1 MAADRHSAV
10 VAVPAAAPLGRLL
23 LGVAVAL
30 LGVAA
35 VPLGV
40 VVVPQSAAVGAVV
53 AAAVVVA
60 AGAVER
66 PNPLGPHQENSHMI
80 AIKTSLRLVAASALL
95 ALAGNLPAAEPA
107 AQPGAAPTAPT
118 TPVPHYPTP
127 DEAIQ
132 ALLDAVASGESGA
145 LAKVLG
151 TEPGELGSGDPI
163 ADANALEEFL
173 AVAEEAVNIEQAEG
187 DEDLAIVTMGE
198 DDWPFPVPLVRDAQ
212 GWYFDVATGKEEIF
226 NRRIGRNELSTIET
240 MRAYVQ
246 AQDEYAAEDRNG
258 DGVKEYARRLMSTEG
273 TRDGLYWPTKEGEP
287 ESPMGPLVAGAV
299 GEGYKPGQ
307 GGGSNPFHGY
317 LFRALTGQGQSA
329 PGGAK
334 EYLVD
339 GHLTGGFA
347 LLAYPAE
354 YGNSGVMSFL
364 VNQSGI
370 VYEADLGSDTAT
382 AAAAI
387 TAYDPGEGWTAATD

>member
-1 MAADRHSAV
+1 
-10 VAVPAAAPLGRLL
+10 VAVPAVAAHGRLL
-23 LGVAVAL
+23 LAVAVVLPGVAVAL
-30 LGVAA
+30 RAA
-35 VPLGV
+35 VA
-40 VVVPQSAAVGAVV
+40 VPQV
-53 AAAVVVA
+53 AAVVVAAVVAVVAA

-66 PNPLGPHQENSHMI
+66 PNPLGPQQENSHMN
-80 AIKTSLRLVAASALL
+80 AIKTSLRLAAALL
-95 ALAGNLPAAEPA
+95 ALAGNLAAAESTS
-107 AQPGAAPTAPT
+107 QPSAAPTAPA
-118 TPVPHYPTP
+118 TPAPHYATP

-145 LAKVLG
+145 LSKVLG
-151 TEPGELGSGDPI
+151 TEPGELGSGDPV
-163 ADANALEEFL
+163 ADANALEELL
-173 AVAEEAVNIEQAEG
+173 AVAAEAVNIEQTDD
-187 DEDLAIVTMGE
+187 DEDLAVVTMGE
-198 DDWPFPVPLVRDAQ
+198 DDWPFPIPLLRDTQ
-212 GWYFDVATGKEEIF
+212 GWYFDAATGKEEIF
-226 NRRIGRNELSTIET
+226 NRRIGRNELSAIATL
-240 MRAYVQ
+240 RAYVE
-246 AQDEYAAEDRNG
+246 AQDEYAAEDPNG

-287 ESPMGPLVAGAV
+287 GSPMGPLVAGAI

-317 LFRALTGQGQSA
+317 LFRAITAQGENA

-334 EYLVD
+334 DYLVD

-347 LLAYPAE
+347 VLAYPAE

>member
-1 MAADRHSAV
+1 M
-10 VAVPAAAPLGRLL
+10 
-23 LGVAVAL
+23 
-30 LGVAA
+30 
-35 VPLGV
+35 
-40 VVVPQSAAVGAVV
+40 
-53 AAAVVVA
+53 
-60 AGAVER
+60 
-66 PNPLGPHQENSHMI
+66 N
-80 AIKTSLRLVAASALL
+80 AIKTRLRLAAALL
-95 ALAGNLPAAEPA
+95 ALAGNLPAAEPT
-107 AQPGAAPTAPT
+107 AQPGAAPTAPA
-118 TPVPHYPTP
+118 TPAPHYATP

-173 AVAEEAVNIEQAEG
+173 AVAEAVNIEQAEG

-198 DDWPFPVPLVRDAQ
+198 DEWPFPVPLVRDAQ
-212 GWYFDVATGKEEIF
+212 GWYFDAATGKEEIF

-246 AQDEYAAEDRNG
+246 AQDEYAGEDRNG
-258 DGVKEYARRLMSTEG
+258 DGVKEYARRLMSTAG
-273 TRDGLYWPTKEGEP
+273 ARDGLYWPTAEGEP
-287 ESPMGPLVAGAV
+287 ESPMGPLIAEAV

-307 GGGSNPFHGY
+307 GGGSKPFHGY
-317 LFRALTGQGQSA
+317 LFRALTAQGENA

-370 VYEADLGSDTAT
+370 VYEADLGPETAT

-387 TAYDPGEGWTAATD
+387 TAYNPGEGWTAVTD